1 MLEREN
7 TTLSLRQQC
16 KLLSINRSTLYYEP
30 SPNNDDSTL
39 ANEIHEIWLE
49 MPFYGYRRITV
60 QLRRNGYDVNHKCV
74 LRLMKDMNLQALY
87 PRPKT
92 TKRNKD
98 HKVYPYLLRDLL
110 ITRPNQVWATDI
122 TYIAMPT
129 GGFMYLVALI
139 DVYSRFILSWRLSN
153 TLDTSFCLDM
163 LDQALSNYNKP
174 EIINTDQGC
183 QFTSQLWINRLND
196 AGIKISMDGVGRCHD
211 NIIIERFWR
220 TIKHEHILVQCFN
233 SVTELKESIAGYIAL
248 YNKKRLHQSL
258 GYNTPEEVYYGIV
271 DRSDKKKM
279 TSNASRSEMRC

>member
-1 MLEREN
+1 M
-7 TTLSLRQQC
+7 SLG
-16 KLLSINRSTLYYEP
+16 P
-30 SPNNDDSTL
+30 ANDSML
-39 ANEIHEIWLE
+39 ANEIQEIWLE

-74 LRLMKDMNLQALY
+74 LRLMNDMNLQALY

-220 TIKHEHILVQCFN
+220 TIKHEHILVQ
-233 SVTELKESIAGYIAL
+233 LL
-248 YNKKRLHQSL
+248 
-258 GYNTPEEVYYGIV
+258 
-271 DRSDKKKM
+271 
-279 TSNASRSEMRC
+279 

>member
-1 MLEREN
+1 MIERSN
-7 TTLSLRQQC
+7 TSLSIRQQC
-16 KLLSINRSTLYYEP
+16 NLLSINRSTLYYEP
-30 SPNNDDSTL
+30 RPSNDSML
-39 ANEIHEIWLE
+39 ANEIQEIWLE
-49 MPFYGYRRITV
+49 MPFYGYRRITA
-60 QLRRNGYDVNHKCV
+60 QLRRRGYDVNHKCV
-74 LRLMKDMNLQALY
+74 LRLMNAMNLQALY

-153 TLDTSFCLDM
+153 TLDTTFCLDM
-163 LDQALSNYNKP
+163 LDQALSNNKP

-183 QFTSQLWINRLND
+183 QFTSLLWINRLNNT
-196 AGIKISMDGVGRCHD
+196 GIQISMDGVGRCSD

-220 TIKHEHILVQCFN
+220 TIKHEHILVHSYN
-233 SVTELKESIAGYIAL
+233 SVPELKESITSYITL
-248 YNKKRLHQSL
+248 YNEKRLHQSL
-258 GYNTPEEVYYGIV
+258 GYNTPEEVYNGII
-271 DRSDKKKM
+271 DKRKM
-279 TSNASRSEMRC
+279 TSNVMKMEPPQLPAG

>member
-1 MLEREN
+1 MIEREN
-7 TTLSLRQQC
+7 STLSLRQQC
-16 KLLSINRSTLYYEP
+16 RLLSINRSTLYYEP
-30 SPNNDDSTL
+30 KPNDDSTL

-49 MPFYGYRRITV
+49 MPFYGYRRVTV

-74 LRLMKDMNLQALY
+74 LRLMKAMNLQALY

-98 HKVYPYLLRDLL
+98 HKVYPYLLRDLV
-110 ITRPNQVWATDI
+110 INRPNQVWATNI
-122 TYIAMPT
+122 TYITMPT

-196 AGIKISMDGVGRCHD
+196 AGIKISMDGIGRCHD

-233 SVTELKESIAGYIAL
+233 SVPELKESIAGYIVL
-248 YNKKRLHQSL
+248 YNTKRLHQSL
-258 GYNTPEEVYYGIV
+258 GYNTPKEVYYRIA
-271 DRSDKKKM
+271 DISDKKM
-279 TSNASRSEMRC
+279 MASNASRNEMQY